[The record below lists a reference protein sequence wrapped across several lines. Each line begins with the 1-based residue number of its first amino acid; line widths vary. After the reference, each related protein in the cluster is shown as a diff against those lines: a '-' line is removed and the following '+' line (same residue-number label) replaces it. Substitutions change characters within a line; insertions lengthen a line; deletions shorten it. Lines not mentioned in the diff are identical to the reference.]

1 MKDGLWNLLTILVFF
16 TAGILI
22 ILFGYTFLNPHSVL
36 NPLAPPTLPEV
47 LVLPTSTATLKQLPE
62 LITPTATNT
71 PIDAATESA
80 TETLRPSS
88 TPLPTN
94 TAFILPT
101 ATITLTPTATETETP
116 TVSPT
121 SEAYQCSIVSAFPE
135 INHQF
140 PPGGDFDGRWTLKN
154 IGTQAWESS
163 VDLVYLSGTEF
174 QTGNDAIDLPAIV
187 EPGDSVELIID
198 MLAPHDTGTFE
209 TTWALRK
216 DGNYF
221 CNLRLVIKVK

>member
-22 ILFGYTFLNPHSVL
+22 ILFGYTFLNPQSVL
-36 NPLAPPTLPEV
+36 NPLAPPKLPDV
-47 LVLPTSTATLKQLPE
+47 LVLPSSTPTLKQLPE
-62 LITPTATNT
+62 LITPTVMLDT
-71 PIDAATESA
+71 PTESA

-135 INHQF
+135 PNHQF

-154 IGTQAWESS
+154 TGTQTWESG
-163 VDLVYLSGTEF
+163 VDLVYISGTKF
-174 QTGNDAIDLPAIV
+174 QTRGDAVDLPSIV
-187 EPGDSVELIID
+187 DPSNSVEVIVD
-198 MLAPHDTGTFE
+198 MLAPHEPGTYE
-209 TTWALRK
+209 TNWALRK